1 MTRFETAKN
10 FSFAEIVKDGRDP
23 TVRLTD
29 DLLLFTVDLVYVV
42 TKAKTP
48 DDASKTL
55 RRLLARELFS
65 SDQLSYKTFSG
76 SGNSNTCLVSF
87 ENAIELI
94 MVLGSANAKKNRRD
108 FAKPIQRYLG
118 GDTSMIIESVANAVL
133 ESPKSFLFASI
144 VNGRDYSVRVTDD
157 GLLAAVDIAM
167 IMSGKSKRDAG
178 KDLRNLNETL
188 FSAANFT
195 ARDFTGQGNKGVRLV
210 TPKAAIELIMVLP
223 GKVAKETRIKF
234 ADIIHRYIGGD
245 TSMITEI
252 VANAAS
258 ESPIAQLARA
268 TLPVVVAPTNDAAF
282 SIVRKRKVEE
292 LEIATMEMDLQERA
306 ERVKAMSI
314 ANYAAEQ
321 TVRAA
326 ELANRTAE
334 MNYFTSVA
342 TSYKGLCEDNAMD
355 ERARL
360 MFKDNYINVCMA
372 KSNAGLLITNGAP
385 KNTPISLSMVAVEL
399 GLKLSTGELISAGS
413 ELSKCYFALHN
424 KPPTKHGQLC
434 GGRMTPVNS
443 YMESDRALMEEVLR
457 RRHPATRV

>member
-1 MTRFETAKN
+1 METTRM
-10 FSFAEIVKDGRDP
+10 FSFAEIVKGRDAS
-23 TVRLTD
+23 VGVTD
-29 DLLLFTVDLVYVV
+29 DGMLFAVEIVMIVANKERDYSGQL
-42 TKAKTP
+42 
-48 DDASKTL
+48 L
-55 RRLLARELFS
+55 RRLPNAFFS
-65 SDQLSYKTFSG
+65 SGKLHERHMNGLNAPATKLVTFKD
-76 SGNSNTCLVSF
+76 
-87 ENAIELI
+87 AIELI
-94 MVLGSANAKKNRRD
+94 ML
-108 FAKPIQRYLG
+108 
-118 GDTSMIIESVANAVL
+118 
-133 ESPKSFLFASI
+133 
-144 VNGRDYSVRVTDD
+144 
-157 GLLAAVDIAM
+157 
-167 IMSGKSKRDAG
+167 
-178 KDLRNLNETL
+178 
-188 FSAANFT
+188 
-195 ARDFTGQGNKGVRLV
+195 
-210 TPKAAIELIMVLP
+210 LP
-223 GKVAKETRIKF
+223 GKTAQKIRCNFAK
-234 ADIIHRYIGGD
+234 IIQRYIGGD

-268 TLPVVVAPTNDAAF
+268 TLPVVVAATNDEAF

-314 ANYAAEQ
+314 ANYASEQ

-342 TSYKGLCEDNAMD
+342 TSYKGLCEDNSMD

-457 RRHPATRV
+457 RRHPAPRV